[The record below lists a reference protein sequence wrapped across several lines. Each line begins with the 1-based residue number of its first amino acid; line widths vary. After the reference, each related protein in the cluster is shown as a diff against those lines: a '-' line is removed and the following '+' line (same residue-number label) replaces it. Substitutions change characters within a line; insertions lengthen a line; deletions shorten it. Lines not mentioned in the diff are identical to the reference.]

1 MEYCRIYIS
10 TTGNVGSTMTIIVI
24 LVDFCSHCGTS
35 TCTGLSWTMLPEN
48 YICSCYTASD
58 NWKLPVQ
65 VTGNHLD
72 FTNKRGRQWIT
83 INSTKVL
90 WNMLNPMWL
99 MVGDRP
105 HAVVGLF

>member
-1 MEYCRIYIS
+1 
-10 TTGNVGSTMTIIVI
+10 VVQV
-24 LVDFCSHCGTS
+24 LVLDYL
-35 TCTGLSWTMLPEN
+35 GLCYRKITF
-48 YICSCYTASD
+48 SCYTASD

-90 WNMLNPMWL
+90 WNMVNPMWL
-99 MVGDRP
+99 MVGDRHDHGVKNYESSP
-105 HAVVGLF
+105 HALVGLF